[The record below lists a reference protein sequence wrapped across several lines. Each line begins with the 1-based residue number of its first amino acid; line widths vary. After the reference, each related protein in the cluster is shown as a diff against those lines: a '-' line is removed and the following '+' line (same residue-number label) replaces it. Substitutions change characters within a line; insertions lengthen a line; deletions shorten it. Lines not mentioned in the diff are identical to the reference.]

1 MSEVHKPHLHSGY
14 LKSVRFE
21 KRVDPQGNPDWMICY
36 EVGPKAKT
44 EFSAFSKKEQA
55 AMVQAEHMPLPD
67 IPMAPPVAHPDAALP
82 IVGNVLDQE
91 LLFELTRRGITRKK
105 ATQLLSR
112 LQPGQQVIDQLEW
125 GDNLIARAV
134 PGTFR
139 NPPGLLISFIE
150 MNLTP
155 PSYFE
160 STRSRKLREALQA
173 EAAEEQLRRFQLQ
186 SAYEEY
192 RKERIEQYIDEE
204 LDPEEYKRLFTAHK
218 KELALK
224 YKSLHLNP
232 TSLAELAHGG
242 VRTEIMDRIAVL
254 TFEQFLQEQNVI

>member
-1 MSEVHKPHLHSGY
+1 L
-14 LKSVRFE
+14 
-21 KRVDPQGNPDWMICY
+21 
-36 EVGPKAKT
+36 
-44 EFSAFSKKEQA
+44 
-55 AMVQAEHMPLPD
+55 
-67 IPMAPPVAHPDAALP
+67 
-82 IVGNVLDQE
+82 
-91 LLFELTRRGITRKK
+91 
-105 ATQLLSR
+105 QLLSK

-125 GDNLIARAV
+125 GDDLIARAA

-139 NPPGLLISFIE
+139 NPPGLLISFVE

-160 STRSRKLREALQA
+160 STRSRKLREAVQA
-173 EAAEEQLRRFQLQ
+173 EAAADQLRRLQLQ

-232 TSLAELAHGG
+232 TSLTELAHGG
-242 VRTEIMDRIAVL
+242 VRTEIVDRIAVL
-254 TFEQFLQEQNVI
+254 TFDQFLQEQNII